1 MKYKKMNKK
10 GAFWFIPI
18 VLVGIV
24 VGAITIPSISTFI
37 SGLLAGNKISSGLE
51 SIPFWF
57 WIVLIVILFLI
68 LTSKRSKR

>member
-18 VLVGIV
+18 VLIGIV

-37 SGLLAGNKISSGLE
+37 SGLLVGNKISTGLA
-51 SIPFWF
+51 SIPIWF
-57 WIVLIVILFLI
+57 WGLLIFILFLI
-68 LTSKRSKR
+68 LSSKRSRR